1 MIKRSSFLAAV
12 ASFAILTMAPA
23 SAGSIGVFPV
33 TIDSAN
39 PTATLTL
46 RNNSDQP
53 SGVQVRIFKWTQKN
67 GRDSLVPTT
76 DAVVSPPQ
84 ISMQPNGEYVVRV
97 VRSSNAPATE
107 GEDSYRVLVDEIPR
121 LEGNG
126 TQVAIA
132 LRQSIPVFFADNA
145 VAAPELKWQVFSRKG
160 RMVVRATNVVQKR
173 ARISGLAVKGGKT
186 RSFGAGLNGYVLGG
200 SVREW
205 VGGAAPATGSNV
217 TVVAKTEEGPV
228 NVKATMQATP

>member
-1 MIKRSSFLAAV
+1 MIRSRLLVAV
-12 ASFAILTMAPA
+12 ASLSLWAMAPA
-23 SAGSIGVFPV
+23 SAGSIGIFPV
-33 TIDSAN
+33 TIDSSN

-46 RNNSDQP
+46 RNNSDKP
-53 SGVQVRIFKWTQKN
+53 SGVQVRIFKWSQKN

-84 ISMQPNGEYVVRV
+84 ISMQANGEYVVRV
-97 VRSSNAPATE
+97 VRSSNAPAMD

-132 LRQSIPVFFADNA
+132 LRQSIPVFFSNGNA
-145 VAAPELKWQVFSRKG
+145 AEPQVKWQVLNRKG
-160 RMVVRATNVVQKR
+160 RMVVRATNTGQKR
-173 ARISGLAVKGGKT
+173 ARISGLAVKGSKS
-186 RSFGAGLNGYVLGG
+186 RNFGAGLNGYVLGG

-205 VGGAAPATGSNV
+205 VGGAAPANGSAV